1 MFDWKFPRGG
11 TVGRFAPDSES
22 AHSAGACSTCYT
34 APMQIDL
41 ARERTARRSRPWV
54 EVTLV
59 SGFVFSLLLG
69 LVALGALLILQ
80 REEPLSLT
88 TPPLQTIQ
96 PDRVIPQLALAE
108 LAGDPAEA
116 LAYQA
121 AAAGESE
128 TARAI
133 ALFTTHWQGSERL
146 GLLLHLGRRFAE
158 EEAGA
163 DAASLFNL
171 ARSAAILDP
180 ALSAS
185 ERSLAL
191 VQAANGLHNAGES
204 AAALD
209 AATQALRVAEQAPGL
224 LPAQRSQI
232 LESLRPL
239 ARQLGDRTF
248 TQELAELA
256 RNPFI
261 DDRGVLLPGRWPSL
275 ATDLVYD
282 PDVQAAVEQRELA
295 ARLLADRI
303 LLTGGADIAPEIAAL
318 ASALVAEDQIRNEY
332 YRRSLAAGLPLEQQF
347 ALLQDRR
354 AWAALRL
361 RTAMLGFGISLV
373 PEWEQA
379 AAQIEQELGVATANL
394 NLIVEAQANALPE
407 PADQVL
413 LRAEG
418 LFWATQQMEL
428 GLYPGGVAADL
439 DAQLGD
445 AQSELERLGSP
456 LALPVA
462 YDAAAMPPGFRI
474 RSTR

>member
-1 MFDWKFPRGG
+1 M
-11 TVGRFAPDSES
+11 E
-22 AHSAGACSTCYT
+22 
-34 APMQIDL
+34 IDL
-41 ARERTARRSRPWV
+41 TRDSTTRRQRPWV

-59 SGFVFSLLLG
+59 TGFVFSLLLG
-69 LVALGALLILQ
+69 LAALGALLFLQ

-88 TPPLQTIQ
+88 TPPPQTIQ
-96 PDRVIPQLALAE
+96 PDRIVPQLALAE
-108 LAGDPAEA
+108 LAGDSAEA

-121 AAAGESE
+121 AAADELE

-133 ALFTTHWQGSERL
+133 TVFTTQWHGPERL

-158 EEAGA
+158 EEAYA
-163 DAASLFNL
+163 DAASMFSL
-171 ARSAAILDP
+171 ARSVAILDP
-180 ALSAS
+180 SLSAS

-191 VQAANGLHNAGES
+191 VQAANGLHDAGEN

-209 AATQALRVAEQAPGL
+209 AATQALRVAEQTPGL
-224 LPAQRSQI
+224 LPAQRSQT

-239 ARQLGDRTF
+239 ARRLDDQSF
-248 TQELAELA
+248 NQELSELA

-261 DDRGVLLPGRWPSL
+261 DARGVLLPGRWSSL
-275 ATDLVYD
+275 ATDLVYE

-295 ARLLADRI
+295 ARLLAERI
-303 LLTGGADIAPEIAAL
+303 LLTAGVDIEPEIAAL

-332 YRRSLAAGLPLEQQF
+332 YRRSLAAGLSLEQQF
-347 ALLQDRR
+347 ALLEDRR

-361 RTAMLGFGISLV
+361 RIAMLGFGMSLV

-379 AAQIEQELGVATANL
+379 TAQIEQDLGVATANL

-407 PADQVL
+407 PADQLL

-418 LFWATQQMEL
+418 LYWAAQQTEL
-428 GLYPGGVAADL
+428 GLYPGGVAADQ
-439 DAQLGD
+439 DAQLGNVL
-445 AQSELERLGSP
+445 SELERLGSP